1 MREKREREQ
10 EKCRAEMMT
19 HFLLLHSRAMH
30 ACIQLPPGKRYLPSM
45 RGTAAGTGL
54 LVLLGG

>member
-30 ACIQLPPGKRYLPSM
+30 ACIQLPPEK
-45 RGTAAGTGL
+45 GTAADTGL
-54 LVLLGG
+54 RLLVGG